1 MKFGSEINSKTNEP
15 WRSSYI
21 QYDHLKAQLKKHQL
35 LDEWSDQDESEF
47 VTQIEAELKKVYTFV
62 QLRLCDL
69 ASRIDYCD
77 SVLKEYKNLSNI
89 QPTTYDFVADSL
101 AEVLIDVDDLAKFH
115 ELNISGFDKIIK
127 KHDKWVGGDL
137 KSRYYS
143 KMLET
148 YPLDKQ
154 RFDVLVVRIS
164 DMHDICRLSGNSRST
179 SAYSQGGD
187 QTAFER
193 ATNKYWIHPDHI
205 TEVKAMIL
213 LHLPVHVFNQKK
225 EYEYTDA
232 AVSSV
237 YYDNEDFELYQERL
251 ERSKGAEAIRIR
263 WYGQS
268 NELNNDVYIERKTHH
283 AAWLNDKSVKDRFR
297 LKESQVNDF
306 IDGSYSADDF
316 KNDLEKKGKINQMS
330 IEDKHFV
337 CEGIQNSIKQKG
349 LKPMCR
355 VFYNRTAFQFPGDQ
369 RLRISLDSNLTF
381 IREDHLDGTA
391 RRLLSDGTN
400 NWRRPDA
407 GIEHPFRN
415 LKDSDILR
423 FPYAILETKIQSH
436 LGQTIPIWLSD
447 LLDSHLVHE
456 VPRFSK
462 YIHGASQ
469 LFKNEVSTKPYWLEA
484 LHEDIRKPFTPNVG
498 LSRSQS
504 FKPLFNGR
512 HRRSVAYDTMDEPDN
527 IKENGS
533 AKRYQQFDKLFLPFR
548 SSNNS
553 KQEKNIPYLAI
564 NLSNNPIPP
573 SKDKNLTRDLISRF
587 WSINKFS
594 DGMKKAE
601 SKSTGDLSASRKRKG
616 GFKMDPKA
624 FFANERTFMS
634 WLQFCALLLTI
645 SLNLLNYGDRVSRL
659 VGAFFIV
666 ISSVISL

>member
-1 MKFGSEINSKTNEP
+1 MKFGAEINSRTKEP
-15 WRSSYI
+15 WKSSYI
-21 QYDHLKAQLKKHQL
+21 QYDILKSKLKQ
-35 LDEWSDQDESEF
+35 DSWSEEDKSDF
-47 VTQIEAELKKVYTFV
+47 AALIEAELAKVYKFV
-62 QLRLCDL
+62 QIRLQDL
-69 ASRIDYCD
+69 LTRTDYCD
-77 SVLKEYKNLSNI
+77 SVLKEYKDLSTI
-89 QPTTYDFVADSL
+89 QPNTYDSVADSL
-101 AEVLIDVDDLAKFH
+101 AEILIDVDDLAKFH
-115 ELNISGFDKIIK
+115 ELNLSGFDKIVK
-127 KHDKWVGGDL
+127 KHDKWLAGGNL
-137 KSRYYS
+137 KTQYYGS
-143 KMLET
+143 MLET

-154 RFDVLVVRIS
+154 RFDVLIVRIS
-164 DMHDICRLSGNSRST
+164 KMHDICRLSGNARST

-193 ATNKYWIHPDHI
+193 ATNKYWVHPDHI

-225 EYEYTDA
+225 DYEYTDA

-268 NELNNDVYIERKTHH
+268 NELNDDVYIERKTHH
-283 AAWLNDKSVKDRFR
+283 AAWLDDKSVKDRFR
-297 LKESQVNDF
+297 LKESQVNAF

-316 KNDLEKKGKINQMS
+316 KKELEKKGKMDPIS

-337 CEGIQNSIKQKG
+337 CKGIQESIKQKG

-369 RLRISLDSNLTF
+369 RLRISLDSNLSF

-391 RRLLSDGTN
+391 RRQLSDGKF
-400 NWRRPDA
+400 NWRRPDI
-407 GIEHPFRN
+407 GIDHPFRN

-436 LGQTIPIWLSD
+436 LGQTIPLWLSD

-469 LFKNEVSTKPYWLEA
+469 LFNSKVYTKPYWLEA
-484 LHEDIRKPFTPNVG
+484 LHQDIRKPFTLNVG

-512 HRRSVAYDTMDEPDN
+512 HRRSVAYDTMDEPTKT
-527 IKENGS
+527 KEDEPT
-533 AKRYQQFDKLFLPFR
+533 KRHQQFDKLFSPFR
-548 SSNNS
+548 SRPNN
-553 KQEKNIPYLAI
+553 KQKSDIPYLAI

-573 SKDKNLTRDLISRF
+573 SKDKKSSDLISKF
-587 WSINKFS
+587 WSVNKFS
-594 DGMKKAE
+594 DGVKNTD
-601 SKSTGDLSASRKRKG
+601 SDFSRRRKG

-645 SLNLLNYGDRVSRL
+645 SLNLLNYGDRISRL
-659 VGAFFIV
+659 VGAFFIC
-666 ISSVISL
+666 ISALISL